1 MRVRVVT
8 LNVWNEDGDPR
19 RFAFINREL
28 RRLSPDL
35 LALQEV
41 ADRGSPRRLEQLL
54 EGTGLAGTHQSDIL
68 RVSPPSSER
77 YGGNAIATRWPHR
90 VVEGLDQR
98 LADAS
103 DVPWATLAAVVSIPD
118 TGDLLFICTTTSWK
132 LDAEAARERQV
143 QALTDLDARHRQALP
158 TVITGDFNAAPEASS
173 IRYLTGQQS
182 IGGRSVCYHDAWAIA
197 GQGPGH
203 TWTDEN
209 PNAAAVMKQII
220 RQPRHRR
227 RMDYV
232 FVGSWP
238 AHPQARASV
247 RHAML
252 CFTAP
257 EGDIWASDHFGLVVD
272 LDVDSSPRA

>member
-8 LNVWNEDGDPR
+8 LNVWNEEGDQR

-54 EGTGLAGTHQSDIL
+54 EGTGLAGTHQSDVL
-68 RVSPPSSER
+68 RVRPPGSER

-118 TGDLLFICTTTSWK
+118 KGDLLFICTTTSWR
-132 LDAEAARERQV
+132 LDAETARERQV
-143 QALTDLDARHRQALP
+143 QALTDLDSRHRQALP
-158 TVITGDFNAAPEASS
+158 SVIAGDFNAAPEASS
-173 IRYLTGQQS
+173 IRYLTGLQS
-182 IGGRSVCYHDAWAIA
+182 ICGRSACYHDAWAIA
-197 GQGPGH
+197 GQGSGH

-209 PNAAAVMKQII
+209 PNAAAVMEQII

-232 FVGSWP
+232 FVGSWH
-238 AHPQARASV
+238 AHPQARAQV
-247 RHAML
+247 IGAEL
-252 CFTAP
+252 CFTTP
-257 EGDIWASDHFGLVVD
+257 EGGIWASDHFGVVVD
-272 LDVDSSPRA
+272 LDIDSSQRA